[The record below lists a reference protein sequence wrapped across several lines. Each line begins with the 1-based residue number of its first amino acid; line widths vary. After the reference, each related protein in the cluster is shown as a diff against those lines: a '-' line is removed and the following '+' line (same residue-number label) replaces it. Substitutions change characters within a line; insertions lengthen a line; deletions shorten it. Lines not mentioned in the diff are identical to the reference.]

1 MLNYINK
8 DIITAFKE
16 GEIKCLAHVCNRT
29 VGMGAGIAAK
39 LAYKYSSAISVY
51 SIDMK
56 IREMKAFDKANL
68 IVVPDG
74 IIANIYAMIHPGKPR
89 EEDSFEDRIKLLLEG
104 LESFRGKEW
113 LYPVGIPLVLSGLAR
128 QKGYSHMTDLEY
140 FKSFVAPW
148 IEHLDLNVYYL

>member
-39 LAYKYSSAISVY
+39 LARRYSLQAEDLRVRLT
-51 SIDMK
+51 DDFA
-56 IREMKAFDKANL
+56 EANL

-104 LESFRGKEW
+104 LISFRGKEW

-128 QKGYSHMTDLEY
+128 QTGYSHMTDLEY

>member
-39 LAYKYSSAISVY
+39 LASKYSLQAEDLRVRLT
-51 SIDMK
+51 DDFA
-56 IREMKAFDKANL
+56 EANL

-74 IIANIYAMIHPGKPR
+74 IIANIYAMIHPGKSR
-89 EEDSFEDRIKLLLEG
+89 EGDSFEDRIKLLLEG